1 MKATHDVKHTQALE
15 KLRGDTFPIFIPDM
29 FGSGEAPEIG
39 KISKPP
45 LIQESKPHQL
55 YLGVNTQKSQLF
67 PATLVKTTGK
77 SMGVEPALEPLWIL
91 MVAEKANMSGRPQGP

>member
-15 KLRGDTFPIFIPDM
+15 KLRGDTSLIFTPDM
-29 FGSGEAPEIG
+29 FGSGEAQLGKSPGPG
-39 KISKPP
+39 KI
-45 LIQESKPHQL
+45 
-55 YLGVNTQKSQLF
+55 SQLF
-67 PATLVKTTGK
+67 PATLVKTTGR